1 MTITHEVE
9 ILKITPHGLV
19 GVSAKQRART
29 GRDYFFEVGIND
41 VDFEDEEDGRTIA
54 SWVTETGSICVVK
67 AQTVVG

>member
-29 GRDYFFEVGIND
+29 GRDYFFDVDIND
-41 VDFEDEEDGRTIA
+41 VDFDEEDGRTIA
-54 SWVTETGSICVVK
+54 HWIDENGSLRVVK
-67 AQTVVG
+67 ANSVVG